1 MNQRYALQYIHSPVG
16 QLRLIADEQYLIGV
30 LWRNET
36 IRRFSQFEYCEVAY
50 HPILEQATQQLQQYF
65 AQQRQNFDLP
75 ISIQGTNFQIDVW
88 NALKTIP
95 YGETRSYQDIAQ
107 QIGRPKAV
115 RAVGMTNGQNPL
127 SIIIPCHRVI
137 GKNGKMVGFGG
148 GIKHKITLLEI
159 EANAIQC

>member
-1 MNQRYALQYIHSPVG
+1 MSQLYALKYYASPVG
-16 QLRLIADEQYLIGV
+16 QLRLIADEQYLRGV
-30 LWRNET
+30 VWQQEHIRQFRHAQYAMVQHHAILDAT
-36 IRRFSQFEYCEVAY
+36 I
-50 HPILEQATQQLQQYF
+50 QQLDEYF
-65 AQQRQNFDLP
+65 AQQRQFFDIPSLAH
-75 ISIQGTNFQIDVW
+75 GTDFQIDVW

-95 YGETRSYQDIAQ
+95 YGETRSYQDIAT

-148 GIKHKITLLEI
+148 GIEHKITLLQI

>member
-1 MNQRYALQYIHSPVG
+1 MSQLYALKYYASPVG
-16 QLRLIADEQYLIGV
+16 QLRLIADEQHLIGV
-30 LWRNET
+30 LWQNET
-36 IRRFSQFEYCEVAY
+36 IRRFSQFKYCEVAY
-50 HPILEQATQQLQQYF
+50 HPILEQTAQQLQQYF
-65 AQQRQNFDLP
+65 AQQRQSFDLP
-75 ISIQGTNFQIDVW
+75 IAIQGTDFQIAVW

-95 YGETRSYQDIAQ
+95 YGETRSYQDIAT

-148 GIKHKITLLEI
+148 GIEHKITLLQI
-159 EANAIQC
+159 EANTIQC

>member
-1 MNQRYALQYIHSPVG
+1 MLYALKYLDSQVG
-16 QLRLIADEQYLIGV
+16 RLQLIADEQYLLGV
-30 LWRNET
+30 VWQHEH
-36 IRRFSQFEYCEVAY
+36 IRRFANLQYDIVKH
-50 HPILEQATQQLQQYF
+50 HPILDTTIQQLQEYF
-65 AQQRQNFDLP
+65 AQQRQSFDLP
-75 ISIQGTNFQIDVW
+75 ISLQGTDFQIDVW
-88 NALKTIP
+88 NALTTIP

-127 SIIIPCHRVI
+127 SIIVPCHRVI

-148 GIKHKITLLEI
+148 GIEHKITLLQI

>member
-1 MNQRYALQYIHSPVG
+1 MSQLYALKYYASPVG

-30 LWRNET
+30 LWQNET
-36 IRRFSQFEYCEVAY
+36 IRRFSQFEYCEVTE
-50 HPILEQATQQLQQYF
+50 HPILEQTAQQLQQYF
-65 AQQRQNFDLP
+65 AQQRKNFDLP
-75 ISIQGTNFQIDVW
+75 ITIQGTDFQIDVW

-95 YGETRSYQDIAQ
+95 YGETRSYQDIAT

-148 GIKHKITLLEI
+148 GIEHKITLLQI